1 MLDSINPSTLP
12 GDRGA
17 LAASSGQ
24 QSAIRNPQS
33 AMTIVLATDVF
44 PPRCG
49 GSGWST
55 YHLARSLRARG
66 HRPIVARPRA
76 GLRGPRV
83 VEYDGLPVYEL
94 GHSRRGAGLPLVR
107 GLLTQELFW
116 PRFARF
122 LAKLARLEGADL
134 IHGQHLLSIPA
145 AVEAGRLAGVGTVAT
160 VRDYW
165 PVCPIGTR
173 LQRCPDLVRCSPACQ
188 VFCLARWRPPLRP
201 LVRAALPYVRANL
214 ARRGAALRAAG
225 RTIAVSSHVASVL
238 RAGVPGLE
246 PVVIPNFIANAERG
260 TLPGQARNAE
270 GEGPEESGGG
280 GTAERGGDDRTVLY
294 VGKLEE
300 HKGADLLPAAMAAA
314 PGARLVVA
322 GDGPLAARVAQEC
335 AARGVAVEMLG
346 ERPHDEV
353 IALMRSAG
361 VLLFPARWEEPL
373 TRTLLE
379 AGMAGLPAIALATG
393 GNPDIIVD
401 GETGVLVARP
411 ADLGPALAATLA
423 DPARRARL
431 GAAARARGAAEFGED
446 VVVPRV
452 EALYAEVRSTKYD
465 VRDRG

>member
-17 LAASSGQ
+17 LAASSVQ
-24 QSAIRNPQS
+24 QSAI
-33 AMTIVLATDVF
+33 TVLLATDVF

-55 YHLARSLRARG
+55 YHLARALRARG
-66 HRPIVARPRA
+66 HRVIVARPRA
-76 GLRGPRV
+76 GLRAPRT
-83 VEYDGLPVYEL
+83 VEYDGLPVHEL
-94 GHSRRGAGLPLVR
+94 GHPRRGGGLPLVR

-122 LAKLARLEGADL
+122 LAALARREGADL

-145 AVEAGRLAGVGTVAT
+145 AVEAGRLAGVGTIAT

-165 PVCPIGTR
+165 PLCPIGTR
-173 LQRCPDLVRCSPACQ
+173 LQRCPEPARCSPACQ
-188 VFCLARWRPPLRP
+188 VCCLARGRPLLRP

-225 RTIAVSSHVASVL
+225 RTIAVSSHVAAVL

-246 PVVIPNFIANAERG
+246 PVVIPNFIANVEDGGRKAEQDATDRV
-260 TLPGQARNAE
+260 ADR
-270 GEGPEESGGG
+270 
-280 GTAERGGDDRTVLY
+280 DRTVLY
-294 VGKLEE
+294 VGKLEV

-314 PGARLVVA
+314 PGARLIVA
-322 GDGPLAARVAQEC
+322 GDGPLAATVARGC
-335 AARGVAVEMLG
+335 ATRGVAVEMLG

-353 IALMRSAG
+353 MALMRSAG

-379 AGMAGLPAIALATG
+379 AGMAGLPAVALATG
-393 GNPDIIVD
+393 GNADIIVD
-401 GETGVLVARP
+401 GETGVLVERP

-423 DPARRARL
+423 DPARCARL
-431 GAAARARGAAEFGED
+431 GAAARARVAAEFGED

-452 EALYAEVRSTKYD
+452 EALYRDVVEGLKAGSPLSGGRRSGD
-465 VRDRG
+465 HGA